1 MGNPIILVIVV
12 ILVIALLGGLGGG
25 TYIHNWGY
33 GYGAGHYGV
42 GGIGGDPSHRPD
54 TGVT

>member
-1 MGNPIILVIVV
+1 MNSPLGLILVV

-42 GGIGGDPSHRPD
+42 GGIGVILSSY
-54 TGVT
+54 